1 MGKSEVTNKHKSRRK
16 WLWRLVQRWKRSLFL
31 SHETLRSEKHL
42 LNLLCFTISHDFT
55 MGKSEV
61 TNKHKSRRKWLWR
74 LVQRW
79 KRSLL
84 LSPETFCSEKHLLN
98 LCYAW
103 QFHMISLWVKGKSE
117 VTNKHKS
124 RRKWLWRPVQRWKR
138 FLFLSPEFL
147 CSEKHL
153 LNLLCFTISH
163 DFTMGKSEVTNKHKS
178 RRRWLWHLVQ
188 RWKWSLLLS
197 PETLCSE
204 KHLLNLLCF
213 TISHD
218 FTMGKSEV
226 VTNKHKSRRKWLWRL
241 VQRWTWS
248 LLLSPE
254 TLCSEKHLLNL
265 LCFTISYDFTMGKSE
280 VTSKHKTRRKWLWRL
295 VQRWKRSLFLSPETF
310 CSEKHLLNLL

>member
-1 MGKSEVTNKHKSRRK
+1 
-16 WLWRLVQRWKRSLFL
+16 
-31 SHETLRSEKHL
+31 
-42 LNLLCFTISHDFT
+42 
-55 MGKSEV
+55 
-61 TNKHKSRRKWLWR
+61 
-74 LVQRW
+74 
-79 KRSLL
+79 
-84 LSPETFCSEKHLLN
+84 
-98 LCYAW
+98 
-103 QFHMISLWVKGKSE
+103 MISLWVKGKSE

-197 PETLCSE
+197 PETLCSDE
-204 KHLLNLLCF
+204 TFAKSVTLQFHMISLWVNL
-213 TISHD
+213 
-218 FTMGKSEV
+218 KWWR
-226 VTNKHKSRRKWLWRL
+226 TNIRAGGNGCERL